1 MTGKCQQTV
10 GMVKGKEGW
19 VTPQTSYFSNL
30 PGNVFSELSLSFFV
44 CDSQRFNSDET
55 GMISHQGASVLR
67 NAKATSSIICGFL
80 RENTV

>member
-1 MTGKCQQTV
+1 MTGKCKQTV

-55 GMISHQGASVLR
+55 GSHQGASVLR